1 MIQRKIC
8 MLGAF
13 AAGKTS
19 LVRRFVH
26 SIFSEKYQTSIGVK
40 VDRKEL
46 EVAGDP
52 VLLMLWDLAG
62 EDEFQKVRTSYLR
75 GSSGL
80 FFVADGTRRDTVDR
94 ARHIWET
101 TREVVGDV
109 PAVLAVNKR
118 DLTDDWALSDDEIAR
133 LAATDWKAFLT
144 SAKTGTNVDDAFHW
158 LARQTVETR

>member
-1 MIQRKIC
+1 MIQKKIC

-13 AAGKTS
+13 ASGKTS

-46 EVAGDP
+46 EIAGNP

-62 EDEFQKVRTSYLR
+62 EDEFQGVRTSYLR

-80 FFVADGTRRDTVDR
+80 FFVADGTRRDTLDR
-94 ARHIWET
+94 ARRIKDT
-101 TREVVGDV
+101 AFAAVGDQ
-109 PAVLAVNKR
+109 PAVLAVNKF
-118 DLTDDWALSDDEIAR
+118 DLTEDWALAEDEADR
-133 LAATDWKAFLT
+133 LTEAGWSAFLT
-144 SAKTGTNVDDAFHW
+144 SAKTGAQVEDAFRC
-158 LARQTVETR
+158 LARMTLTTP